1 MTDLQT
7 IIMTSMTG
15 FIAILLSTL
24 VKALKNYLIAKGGE
38 KAVKVIEILAKNA
51 VHAVEQVAAVKGI
64 SGSDKLLEAKLSVI
78 NELNKYNIKV
88 TDEQLTVFI
97 ESAVN
102 QMNQAWKE

>member
-51 VHAVEQVAAVKGI
+51 VHAVEQVAEVKGI

-78 NELNKYNIKV
+78 DELNKYNIKV